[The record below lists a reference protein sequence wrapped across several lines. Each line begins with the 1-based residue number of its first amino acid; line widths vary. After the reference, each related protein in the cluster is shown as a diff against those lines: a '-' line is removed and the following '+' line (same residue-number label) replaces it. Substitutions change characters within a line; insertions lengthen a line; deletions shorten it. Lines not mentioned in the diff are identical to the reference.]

1 MTFKTLVAL
10 VTVAGTL
17 VDVMLPEMDSVT
29 SQAFVMASVT
39 EFCSLWAAGMDA
51 VLRLESVR
59 GQATLCLEARLGSPG
74 VGPPPL
80 FPSASF
86 PPHTPGPCNQGQRRN

>member
-1 MTFKTLVAL
+1 M
-10 VTVAGTL
+10 TVAGTL

-51 VLRLESVR
+51 VLKLKSVR
-59 GQATLCLEARLGSPG
+59 GQATLYLDACLGSPG
-74 VGPPPL
+74 VLLPWCPL
-80 FPSASF
+80 PSSY
-86 PPHTPGPCNQGQRRN
+86 P